1 MPTDGAHVSDPTE
14 LHYDT
19 DLLVAGLA
27 RRHAQ
32 RWNFRDREAVVAG
45 DVRLTWQQLHE
56 RVERLAAALAR
67 RGIAHGDRVALFI
80 PNRAEFFEIVLA
92 LAELGA
98 VATPQS
104 FRSSVD
110 ELTYGLLA
118 TGARLLITED
128 AGPLAERAGAAMSDD
143 SLAPI
148 ELIGVGGVDSE
159 YERLL
164 AGAPS
169 VGTHSPSETDAFW
182 LALTGG
188 TTGPPKLVR
197 VPHRVLVQMWLLMV
211 LEFDISRR
219 DTMLIAGPLHH
230 GLGFGFALQQLYV
243 GGRTVVLP
251 AFDARAVVDT
261 IATERV
267 TVLPAA
273 PTMLALMLDELDAAG
288 GDLSSLRSV
297 ISAGSPLSPAIKQ
310 RLLAAVP
317 SLQLYEHYGATE
329 AGFFTVLHPED
340 QLRKVRSCG
349 VAFFGSAVRVL
360 GDDGTDL
367 PPGQIGLVYKR
378 GLIQGGGYAD
388 HPAAT
393 AAMLRDGWATVGDLG
408 YLDEEGYLYLVDRK
422 SDMIVSGGVN
432 IYPAELEAE
441 IAGVDSVAEVAVVG
455 LPDPTWGEV
464 VVAFVV
470 PRPGAVVDP
479 DAVVAACTARLAQY
493 KRPRRVEIV
502 DELPK
507 SVAGKVLKREL
518 RAQYG

>member
-1 MPTDGAHVSDPTE
+1 MPTDGTRGPEPTE

-27 RRHAQ
+27 RRHAR
-32 RWNFRDREAVVAG
+32 RWNLRDREAVVAG

-56 RVERLAAALAR
+56 RIERLASALAE
-67 RGIAHGDRVALFI
+67 RGIAHGDRVALFM

-104 FRSSVD
+104 FRSSAD
-110 ELTYGLLA
+110 ELVYGLRA
-118 TGARLLITED
+118 TGARLMITED
-128 AGPLAERAGAAMSDD
+128 AGPLAERARAALNDESV
-143 SLAPI
+143 AAI
-148 ELIGVGGVDSE
+148 ELIGLGGADSE

-164 AGAPS
+164 ARAAPS
-169 VGTHSPSETDAFW
+169 ELRPPRESDTFW

-211 LEFDISRR
+211 LEFDITRR

-251 AFDARAVVDT
+251 TFDARAVIDT
-261 IATERV
+261 IDAERV

-273 PTMLALMLDELDAAG
+273 PTMLALMLDELDARG

-297 ISAGSPLSPAIKQ
+297 ISAGSPLSPAIKE

-317 SLQLYEHYGATE
+317 DVRLYEHYGATE

-349 VAFFGSAVRVL
+349 VAFFGSGVRVL
-360 GDDGTDL
+360 DDDGNDL
-367 PPGQIGLVYKR
+367 PPGEVGLVYKR

-388 HPAAT
+388 NPTAT
-393 AAMLRDGWATVGDLG
+393 AAMFRDGWATVGDLG

-441 IAGVDSVAEVAVVG
+441 IAGVDSVSEVAVVG

-470 PRPGAVVDP
+470 PRPGATVDP
-479 DAVVAACTARLAQY
+479 DAVVAACTERLAAY

-507 SVAGKVLKREL
+507 SAAGKVLKREL